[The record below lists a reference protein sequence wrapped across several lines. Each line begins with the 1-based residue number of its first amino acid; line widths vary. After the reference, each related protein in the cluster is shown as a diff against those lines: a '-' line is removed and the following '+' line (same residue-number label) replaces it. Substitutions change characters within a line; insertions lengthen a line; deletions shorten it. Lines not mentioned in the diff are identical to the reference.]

1 MTQIR
6 LIDGIRIG
14 VTPQHV
20 TIDLFLRFQTRRL
33 GIEMDFYAAN
43 DSQHAVE
50 FRSCVCVCVCQNLS
64 MSSFFFFSG
73 EVWDTQLKFHVKGCD
88 MFEEDIEI
96 AWFKAE

>member
-50 FRSCVCVCVCQNLS
+50 FRSCVCVCVNFS
-64 MSSFFFFSG
+64 VSSYFFRGRFGKKS
-73 EVWDTQLKFHVKGCD
+73 LKFHVRGCD

-96 AWFKAE
+96 TWFKAE